1 MISFKH
7 SSDYNEVLLSSMQ
20 PLTRQDTCDA
30 KATFTSPSIN
40 GTLVRFKHLVPETP
54 VFAFVIAMLKSHF
67 QHDLEH
73 LNGAKHSLK
82 NGLWSNVVK
91 KSDQKVPNNASP
103 QFVVQRQVLSDT
115 SNNQTLIMLKNYSL

>member
-1 MISFKH
+1 MEQLIKLAICSAKTIST
-7 SSDYNEVLLSSMQ
+7 Y
-20 PLTRQDTCDA
+20 R
-30 KATFTSPSIN
+30 SIN

-54 VFAFVIAMLKSHF
+54 VFASVIAMLKSHF

-73 LNGAKHSLK
+73 LNGVKHSLK

-91 KSDQKVPNNASP
+91 KSGQKVPNNASP

-115 SNNQTLIMLKNYSL
+115 SNNQT